1 MNQSAASADNNSEAF
16 SMKSKEYVLSSQGSD
31 NRNIPNEAESTA
43 LKNRLDEKSALRLR
57 LLAEEL
63 ICMLPQLLHYGAGKF
78 WIEWT
83 GRDYEL
89 HLNVTIDKAH
99 GYDVDR
105 ILAVSSSG
113 QNAAA
118 KGIIGKMIVAV
129 ESMLGK
135 NENSIDDDPYGVWRR
150 GLADYD
156 EETIWSLEAY
166 KDAFSSENAKQEY
179 SDDGDELERSIIA
192 NLADEV
198 RVGVR
203 GGKIDIVVLKSFYK

>member
-1 MNQSAASADNNSEAF
+1 MSMVRADGF
-16 SMKSKEYVLSSQGSD
+16 CV
-31 NRNIPNEAESTA
+31 IPQEAEA
-43 LKNRLDEKSALRLR
+43 AAEYIGLDSKTTLRLR
-57 LLAEEL
+57 LLSEEL
-63 ICMLPQLLHYGAGKF
+63 ICMLPQLLSYGAGKF

-89 HLNVTIDKAH
+89 HLNVTIDKTH
-99 GYDVDR
+99 DYDVDR

-179 SDDGDELERSIIA
+179 SDDWDELERSIIA

>member
-1 MNQSAASADNNSEAF
+1 
-16 SMKSKEYVLSSQGSD
+16 MKSKEYVLSSQGSD

-78 WIEWT
+78 WVET
-83 GRDYEL
+83 SGRDYEL
-89 HLNVTIDKAH
+89 HLNVTIDKTH
-99 GYDVDR
+99 DYDVDR

-179 SDDGDELERSIIA
+179 SDDWDELERSIIA

-203 GGKIDIVVLKSFYK
+203 GGKINIVVLKSFYK

>member
-1 MNQSAASADNNSEAF
+1 MRSN
-16 SMKSKEYVLSSQGSD
+16 EYILCSQDSD
-31 NRNIPNEAESTA
+31 NRNIPNEAEKVA
-43 LKNRLDEKSALRLR
+43 LQSRLDEKSALRLR

-78 WIEWT
+78 WIEHS

-89 HLNVTIDKAH
+89 HLNVAIDKTH
-99 GYDVDR
+99 DYDVDR
-105 ILAVSSSG
+105 ILSVSSSG

-118 KGIIGKMIVAV
+118 KGLIGKMIVAV

-166 KDAFSSENAKQEY
+166 KDAFSSENAKKEY
-179 SDDGDELERSIIA
+179 SDDWDELERSIIA

-203 GGKIDIVVLKSFYK
+203 SGKIDIAVLKSFYK

>member
-1 MNQSAASADNNSEAF
+1 MRSNICKLTKSMEDF
-16 SMKSKEYVLSSQGSD
+16 SV
-31 NRNIPNEAESTA
+31 IPEEAEKTA
-43 LKNRLDEKSALRLR
+43 IYNNLNAKQATRLR
-57 LLAEEL
+57 LLTEEL

-89 HLNVTIDKAH
+89 HLNVTIDKTH
-99 GYDVDR
+99 DYDVDR

-179 SDDGDELERSIIA
+179 SDDWDELERSIIA

>member
-1 MNQSAASADNNSEAF
+1 MNQSAASADNNPEAF
-16 SMKSKEYVLSSQGSD
+16 SMKSKEYVLNSQGSD

-89 HLNVTIDKAH
+89 HLNVTIDKTH
-99 GYDVDR
+99 DYDVDR

-179 SDDGDELERSIIA
+179 SDDWDELERSIIA